1 MPLRHPRKQVPPHS
15 KENDFENQ
23 AIYKRELEEHYE
35 NDHFHTTETYSI
47 SEECVTYSAVMDTD
61 DGKHYAVRYYVPHK
75 PGKIRFHEDDYLE
88 VYPTPALDLRIGY
101 SLEENQ
107 AEANITPECLP
118 PDQRNMYIRMLED
131 ALRKLKS
138 EVLPSGLSCGEREE
152 K

>member
-1 MPLRHPRKQVPPHS
+1 MKTKRFTQ
-15 KENDFENQ
+15 
-23 AIYKRELEEHYE
+23 RELEEHYE

-75 PGKIRFHEDDYLE
+75 PGKIRFYEDDYPE
-88 VYPTPALDLRIGY
+88 VYPTPMLDLRIGY

-107 AEANITPECLP
+107 AETNITPKTLSRE
-118 PDQRNMYIRMLED
+118 QRDTYIQVLED
-131 ALRKLKS
+131 ALKALQA
-138 EVLPSGLSCGEREE
+138 ETALDNLDAGNE